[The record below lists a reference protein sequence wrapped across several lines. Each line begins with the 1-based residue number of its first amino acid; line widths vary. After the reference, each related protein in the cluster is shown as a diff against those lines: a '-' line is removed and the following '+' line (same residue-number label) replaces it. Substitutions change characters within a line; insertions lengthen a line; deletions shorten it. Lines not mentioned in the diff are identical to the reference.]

1 MIVAGVILLLLGY
14 LLPLLIPVPLVL
26 VTLAIWLGWI
36 LLIIGAILWLL
47 GSVRSQPVGRRSH
60 FGSVGSWP
68 VGRRRRYD
76 AVEGEPVVLGSVR
89 SQASS
94 APRPARRGY
103 GSRLVAVARTP
114 CRRIPGTSRSYAHRD
129 TRCTAGAR
137 RASGRKR

>member
-47 GSVRSQPVGRRSH
+47 DSVRSQPVGRRSH

-76 AVEGEPVVLGSVR
+76 AVAGEPVGRRPLFGSGGR
-89 SQASS
+89 F
-94 APRPARRGY
+94 PIGRR
-103 GSRLVAVARTP
+103 
-114 CRRIPGTSRSYAHRD
+114 RRYW
-129 TRCTAGAR
+129 
-137 RASGRKR
+137 